1 MKKRNKIFDINLRIG
16 ELYLFHT
23 DNPYCP
29 SSSSLWGVYDKRS
42 NHNVYLES
50 STLDLYHFRIWHK
63 LPKCYRYC
71 RCATRVELRDYMYNI
86 GFHDA
91 RMV

>member
-1 MKKRNKIFDINLRIG
+1 MKKRSNIFDTNLRIG

-23 DNPYCP
+23 DNPHCP
-29 SSSSLWGVYDKRS
+29 SSSSLWGVYDKSS

-50 STLDLYHFRIWHK
+50 STLDLYHYRIWHK
-63 LPKCYRYC
+63 LPKCYHYC
-71 RCATRVELRDYMYNI
+71 RRATRVELRDYMYNI